1 MRKKQSLATTNTYLQ
16 DPKIR
21 AEMILKSVSSS
32 SKIEGVRIS
41 VENELRVVAAIKTQ
55 K

>member
-1 MRKKQSLATTNTYLQ
+1 MRKKQSLATANVYLQ

-41 VENELRVVAAIKTQ
+41 VEKELRIVAATKNQ